1 MAQGKEMEAILKI
14 VGNLDPSLEKAVSG
28 ATKAI
33 SGLGKGMAVIGGA
46 AVAGVAAAGTAM
58 VAASK
63 AALDL
68 GMAFDS
74 ASDTIRIGTGATGEA
89 LDSLNASF
97 DEVYKSVP
105 TDMDSAAQAIADFN
119 TRLGLTGPELEGISE
134 QAIQVSNM
142 LGDDLGG
149 VIEESSQA
157 FQQWDI
163 DASAMGDAMDYVFK
177 ASQSTGMGFTELM
190 SSVQQFG
197 PQMQELGF
205 SFEEAT
211 ALIGQM
217 DKAGVNSSEVM
228 GALKKSVGA
237 MAKEGL
243 SASEGLQQYITKI
256 QEAGSM
262 TEATTI
268 AAEVFGSR
276 AGSTMAAAI
285 RDGSLS
291 VADLTAEL
299 MASDETIL
307 KAAEDTEDFPQK
319 LQKLKAGA
327 QVALKP
333 VANAFV
339 DIANGAIPAL
349 TEGIESI
356 MPIVTDV
363 MGQIAP
369 MMQSA
374 ADTILPMIMD
384 GVQQIGPVIQ
394 EILPMVSGAISG
406 IGESLQSFMPFVQEA
421 LSWVFDLIQQI
432 VPVLMQ
438 VCSSIMPVIVTLGQ
452 SIFSVIQSLAP
463 VVMEIVSA
471 VLPVL
476 VELITAI
483 APVIDQVLQALTPI
497 IEAIGDLV
505 SAILPPLMSIIEAL
519 IPIFT
524 TIISIIGTELTNA
537 FNLITPIIEGV
548 TQVVTA
554 MGDTIAEVF
563 RGLVGAVTTPVNAI
577 INTVNGII
585 DAINALKIE
594 IPEWVPVFGGSVFS
608 LNLAHIPTFAKGGF
622 TEGISIAGEAG
633 TEAVISFDRAYRS
646 ANLEYWMR
654 AGKMLGALNT
664 DGTVNSDSAL
674 AGKLLSFDD
683 FSLSELAGS
692 GGTTYVYD
700 FSGMQY
706 NTTINNNGDTP
717 ADFME
722 SLEESKY
729 RFADWLEEWL
739 RRKKETSYA

>member
-1 MAQGKEMEAILKI
+1 MNR
-14 VGNLDPSLEKAVSG
+14 VY
-28 ATKAI
+28 
-33 SGLGKGMAVIGGA
+33 
-46 AVAGVAAAGTAM
+46 VA
-58 VAASK
+58 
-63 AALDL
+63 
-68 GMAFDS
+68 
-74 ASDTIRIGTGATGEA
+74 
-89 LDSLNASF
+89 
-97 DEVYKSVP
+97 
-105 TDMDSAAQAIADFN
+105 
-119 TRLGLTGPELEGISE
+119 
-134 QAIQVSNM
+134 
-142 LGDDLGG
+142 
-149 VIEESSQA
+149 
-157 FQQWDI
+157 
-163 DASAMGDAMDYVFK
+163 
-177 ASQSTGMGFTELM
+177 
-190 SSVQQFG
+190 
-197 PQMQELGF
+197 MQEGVEEPDW
-205 SFEEAT
+205 FENVE
-211 ALIGQM
+211 
-217 DKAGVNSSEVM
+217 
-228 GALKKSVGA
+228 
-237 MAKEGL
+237 
-243 SASEGLQQYITKI
+243 
-256 QEAGSM
+256 
-262 TEATTI
+262 
-268 AAEVFGSR
+268 
-276 AGSTMAAAI
+276 
-285 RDGSLS
+285 
-291 VADLTAEL
+291 
-299 MASDETIL
+299 
-307 KAAEDTEDFPQK
+307 
-319 LQKLKAGA
+319 
-327 QVALKP
+327 
-333 VANAFV
+333 
-339 DIANGAIPAL
+339 
-349 TEGIESI
+349 
-356 MPIVTDV
+356 
-363 MGQIAP
+363 
-369 MMQSA
+369 
-374 ADTILPMIMD
+374 
-384 GVQQIGPVIQ
+384 
-394 EILPMVSGAISG
+394 
-406 IGESLQSFMPFVQEA
+406 PFVQEA

-537 FNLITPIIEGV
+537 FNLITPLIEGV

-577 INTVNGII
+577 ISTVNGII

>member
-46 AVAGVAAAGTAM
+46 AVAGVAAAGTAI

-285 RDGSLS
+285 REGSLS

-406 IGESLQSFMPFVQEA
+406 IGESLQSFMPFAQEA

-505 SAILPPLMSIIEAL
+505 SAILPPLMSIIEA
-519 IPIFT
+519 FM
-524 TIISIIGTELTNA
+524 
-537 FNLITPIIEGV
+537 PIIEGIIAIVGTQLVNAINLLTPVIEAV
-548 TQVVTA
+548 TEVVTS
-554 MGDTIAEVF
+554 MGDTISSVF
-563 RGLVGAVTTPVNAI
+563 SSIAGVVKG
-577 INTVNGII
+577 
-585 DAINALKIE
+585 AINAVISLVNKAISAINKIS
-594 IPEWVPVFGGSVFS
+594 IDLPDIVGGG
-608 LNLAHIPTFAKGGF
+608 HIGFNIEPLPPLAKGGF

>member
-33 SGLGKGMAVIGGA
+33 SGLGKGMAVIGEA

-285 RDGSLS
+285 RDGTLS
-291 VADLTAEL
+291 VEDLTAEL

-307 KAAEDTEDFPQK
+307 KAAQDTEDFPQK

-505 SAILPPLMSIIEAL
+505 SAILPPLMSIIEA
-519 IPIFT
+519 FM
-524 TIISIIGTELTNA
+524 
-537 FNLITPIIEGV
+537 PIIEGIIAIVGTQLVNAINLLTPVIEAV
-548 TQVVTA
+548 TEVVTS
-554 MGDTIAEVF
+554 MGDTISSVF
-563 RGLVGAVTTPVNAI
+563 SSIAGVVKG
-577 INTVNGII
+577 
-585 DAINALKIE
+585 AINAVISLVNKAISAINKIS
-594 IPEWVPVFGGSVFS
+594 IDLPDIVGGG
-608 LNLAHIPTFAKGGF
+608 HIGFNIELLPPLAKGGF